1 MTALQSNIKSVLY
14 AAHLLAIVLSF
25 TIIAARADV
34 AVVDEWDDLIPGN
47 LYDFVPEGGITSELW
62 LDEAFQK
69 KLKESER
76 RTRPE
81 LEQAQVVLPGYMVP
95 LDFDGDKV
103 FQFLLV
109 PSAGQCIHVPPPP
122 PNQTVLVTSKAGVQI
137 RTYAEPLIVRGRLHV
152 EAGQT
157 DYAETGYTIA
167 ASHVLDFEFDL
178 LESLVKDLQR

>member
-1 MTALQSNIKSVLY
+1 MTASPLNSRGLFWAVL
-14 AAHLLAIVLSF
+14 LLALIGF
-25 TIIAARADV
+25 ARGTQAG
-34 AVVDEWDDLIPGN
+34 AIVVDEWEDLIPAN

-62 LDEAFQK
+62 LDEGFQK

-81 LEQAQVVLPGYMVP
+81 LEQAKTVLPGYMVP
-95 LDFDGDKV
+95 LDYTGDLV

-122 PNQTVLVTSKAGVQI
+122 PNQTVLVTSKQGVKI
-137 RTYAEPLIVRGRLHV
+137 RTYADPLIVRGLMRV

-157 DYAETGYTIA
+157 DYAETGYTLE
-167 ASHVLDFEFDL
+167 ASEVLDFDFDL
-178 LESLVKDLQR
+178 IEKLVNELTQE